1 MAKKEEV
8 LVIPEKQKNGIE
20 HLELLKMLTAQEKV
34 KFDDLQQKVLTCKTQ
49 MQALNESMVRTK
61 SDFNQ
66 QMNIE
71 KQKFEDTKNQKLNEL
86 IILESKLKEWEK
98 NYNERLMSLQERE
111 NENVKV
117 INERKE
123 LYNLRIE
130 VDRLKRDAIVEIEN
144 LSILK
149 SKAEAEI
156 AQADIK
162 IKNSDKEL
170 ARAKDMLSNAEYKLG
185 LVSEKEK
192 KTSADLENIVK
203 IREDLEPRIA
213 ELKETQVAN
222 EKTLKEI
229 TEKENLINAKLLEND
244 KMLDNI
250 RKESEALNS
259 KKIEIATR
267 EEAVLRKEYLTKSK

>member
-170 ARAKDMLSNAEYKLG
+170 AKAKDMFSNAEYKLG

>member
-130 VDRLKRDAIVEIEN
+130 VDRLKRDTIVELEN

-170 ARAKDMLSNAEYKLG
+170 AKAKDMFSNAEYKLG

>member
-20 HLELLKMLTAQEKV
+20 HLELLKMLTAQEKI

-130 VDRLKRDAIVEIEN
+130 VDRLKRDTIVELEN

>member
-20 HLELLKMLTAQEKV
+20 HLELLKMLTAQEKI

-170 ARAKDMLSNAEYKLG
+170 AKAKDMFSNAEYKLG

>member
-20 HLELLKMLTAQEKV
+20 HLELLKMLTAQEKI

>member
-130 VDRLKRDAIVEIEN
+130 VDRLKRDTIVELEN